1 MNILVSNDDGITA
14 KGIKNLV
21 NLARKFGKVIVV
33 APNSPQSAQGHS
45 ITIEHPIRIYRS
57 DIFGPEIEA
66 YECTGTPADCVK
78 IAKNVVLKGEKIDLC
93 LSGINHGS
101 NASTNILYSGTMSAA
116 MEGALEGIPSIG
128 FSLDSF
134 DPNAAFDVAS
144 LYAEKILRH
153 YIDHG
158 MGKACLLNV
167 NFPNLPKEAIK
178 GIRICRQAEGHWSEN
193 FQQGTDPSGRTYYW
207 LTGEYLYLDKGE
219 DSDIWA
225 LRNGFVSIVPVKYD
239 MTAHDQLEG
248 LQHFTNL

>member
-134 DPNAAFDVAS
+134 DSNAAFDAAS
-144 LYAEKILRH
+144 HYAKKILRH
-153 YIDHG
+153 YIDYG